1 MRSGG
6 SVVRVAGRE
15 ARGEADPALATWKV
29 IGVEK
34 VRRDCRWPRNRAGT
48 SLAPKGGMATET
60 ETNATTSLA
69 EMLDRLARWEP
80 VPHPVISLYLNAQ
93 ADDRGKDRYGAFLRK
108 ELTARARTYPLRSPE
123 RESFEK
129 DAERI
134 RTYLSEELPPSA
146 NGVAIFACHA
156 RDGFFE
162 ALPLDAPIDE
172 HRISVGDQP
181 HLYPLARLLDQHPRY
196 AVVVTDSRSARVF
209 VFGRGRVIDKKELE
223 SPSMS
228 RTSAGGWSQMRYQ
241 RHVENFHQQHAK
253 ELVAVLERVVREE
266 RVAQVVLAGEETILP
281 AVREQLPKELAAKV
295 VDVLTLDM
303 KSPEQEIMRASAEA
317 LRQHDAKDDAERVE
331 RALGEYRAG
340 GLAVAGPPDTLH
352 AARNGQVDEVL
363 LSASLR
369 TADPGTGSSAADA
382 GEERLTPE
390 MAEELVAA
398 ARQTGASIRFIED
411 PALLD
416 PVGGVAATL
425 RYRLPENAAGAE
437 GGA

>member
-1 MRSGG
+1 
-6 SVVRVAGRE
+6 
-15 ARGEADPALATWKV
+15 
-29 IGVEK
+29 
-34 VRRDCRWPRNRAGT
+34 
-48 SLAPKGGMATET
+48 MATET
-60 ETNATTSLA
+60 ETTATPSLA
-69 EMLDRLARWEP
+69 ETLDRLARWEP

-93 ADDRGKDRYGAFLRK
+93 PDQRGKDHYEAFLRK
-108 ELTARARTYPLRSPE
+108 ELNARARSYPLRSPE

-134 RTYLSEELPPSA
+134 RAYLSEELPPSA

-162 ALPLDAPIDE
+162 AVPLDAPIDE
-172 HRISVGDQP
+172 NHLAVAGQP
-181 HLYPLARLLDQHPRY
+181 HLYPLARILDQHPRY

-209 VFGRGRVIDKKELE
+209 VFGRGRVVERKELE

-266 RVAQVVLAGEETILP
+266 RVGQVVLAGEETILP
-281 AVREQLPKELAAKV
+281 AVREQLSKEIAAKV

-317 LRQHDAKDDAERVE
+317 VREHDAKDDAERVE

-340 GLAVAGPPDTLH
+340 GLGVAGPPETFQAL
-352 AARNGQVDEVL
+352 RNGQVDELL

-369 TADPGTGSSAADA
+369 TADPGTGSPAEDA
-382 GEERLTPE
+382 GKQRLTAE
-390 MAEELVAA
+390 RAEELVTA

-425 RYRLPENAAGAE
+425 RYRLDQTPAGEE
-437 GGA
+437 GAS